1 MNQLPYTPC
10 TVTTPI
16 GSPYDGLRYE
26 KGNCGVSIVR
36 SGEAMEQ
43 VRKLN
48 YVEFDV
54 SSVSCSTEKYS
65 QEGHFMFHFYNVV
78 LGDLQWTRIYI
89 FFYLISFFIIY
100 MLSSFQPLS

>member
-43 VRKLN
+43 VKKLCYLELN
-48 YVEFDV
+48 ISGVCC
-54 SSVSCSTEKYS
+54 SVKYS
-65 QEGHFMFHFYNVV
+65 QEG
-78 LGDLQWTRIYI
+78 
-89 FFYLISFFIIY
+89 YLCAT
-100 MLSSFQPLS
+100 